1 MQESKIGLAVGK
13 LRVHKAKAVADLAKE
28 VVKHWKTAV
37 EKAKARATPTATPAA
52 AADKKTGGATPVT
65 PGGAGAMLRT
75 AKTDGV
81 KAATGDTTR
90 DRCVEMIYDAL
101 ACDATAREFCFLP
114 PFLPL
119 AGAH

>member
-101 ACDATAREFCFLP
+101 ACDATAREFSFLS
-114 PFLPL
+114 L
-119 AGAH
+119 AHID